1 MDGLVLDVGIADRA
15 APFVPPVCL
24 APMTA
29 HVLAIALILLL
40 GIVLQETFCPTK
52 GPRR

>member
-1 MDGLVLDVGIADRA
+1 MDGLVLDLDLPERV

-40 GIVLQETFCPTK
+40 GIVLQETFCLTK